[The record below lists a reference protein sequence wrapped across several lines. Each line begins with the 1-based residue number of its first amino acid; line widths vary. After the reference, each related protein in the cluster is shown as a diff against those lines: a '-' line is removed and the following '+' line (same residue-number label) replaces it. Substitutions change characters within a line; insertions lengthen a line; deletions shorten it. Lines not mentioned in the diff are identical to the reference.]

1 MIDYEKKYWSENE
14 FKLNGENYVGYVGIK
29 DRNAYVFDTAEPLTK
44 NSTFYTQFNCG
55 NYFFDRILD
64 ESLILP
70 FNKKEVQFY
79 PNDFLNKGTIKS
91 ILQKLQANN
100 DFIYKCSTISDTL
113 IPIVSDCLNFTS
125 SSKSPKTMEGYRPAP
140 EATDY
145 NINNIAYRTNPNW
158 DKKSQEKYI
167 IKKDE
172 QEDKY
177 EEPQSEYPATYKTVP
192 IVKNSN
198 FYVGGRLKCPKY
210 SDDYEHDLVW
220 KNNPQAQTKKFE
232 FKYEDD
238 KSPKESYSSD
248 YKLIPQVYYELSFVV
263 ENKPNII
270 IKKYEVDLKDKIV
283 YIDNPNA
290 SATANK
296 IYELKDGESP
306 KESYSSV
313 YNKIP
318 KVKKVFLSFV
328 LKDDSKIDKY
338 DESLHNGMVRYITN
352 PNYTITQETPNN
364 NSKPLYSNDG
374 YKIIYDKDG
383 NFEKE
388 DYETTSK
395 ADKIPELAF
404 FNGEYYF
411 IVSNRWAKAYTKNI
425 TGYINN
431 KIDYYTNPYWDKK
444 EDKTYYVTEGEW
456 VKEPYDYTYIHEI
469 KDKDGKTIG
478 TEERFYKHV
487 PKIYFQPAGVLKPK
501 KLSNSKNNTTSQ
513 DSMFYPQIKDGN
525 ATYNFDD
532 ITASDICVTDVII
545 DADGDKAVKLLIFL
559 AFKTKLVIIKYTYYP
574 ENFNKNLIRDEAI
587 NFNSNSTN
595 VLIIKESDP
604 NRINSIEFMG
614 LNDVRV
620 KGNYL
625 YLVDEKLH
633 MVLRYDI
640 EYLRKTDDG
649 THWNKQN
656 LRLLDILQ
664 GEGTIRDDVYFKNP
678 CAIDADDKYIYVAD
692 KGNGCIK
699 KYTESFDYVKT
710 IRNSNF
716 SGHDLQTISI
726 NPYSF
731 TLSDGTKLP
740 PNTLWVFTSTTNYFY
755 VHVLDDNRVVY
766 SHRIDRIEI
775 LDDKYMWD
783 EKFKSVK
790 FSFGDSNYYYLC
802 TTKRVY
808 KIHLSK
814 PTYPFASLS
823 YYKQRMALT
832 TMQWSLLPYP
842 WHTLPAGQ
850 SEYEGL
856 DVTWSFRPSA
866 SSAEILDNKSFCI
879 CGCDSYTEIR
889 NGIREQFNGDIIFH
903 IGNLINQSEVDTY
916 CKENQCEYY
925 DIPKWK
931 LAECINQTGVFLYT
945 EPTSFITTLT
955 NFDFPIYLIEE
966 LEDISS
972 SEYVNS
978 ETFNKIIYKIAYNLV
993 NLKNHLIGRF
1003 WGAYNIDGLMVY
1015 DQLEFDDFYQ
1025 QLRIENIDD
1034 LFVHDNEQISIMF
1047 NRIFE
1052 KIYDIQERLL
1062 EHMAAKYRAISSFT
1076 NNSFKII

>member
-55 NYFFDRILD
+55 DYFFDRILD

-79 PNDFLNKGTIKS
+79 PNDFLNRGTIKS

-113 IPIVSDCLNFTS
+113 IPIVDDCLNFTS
-125 SSKSPKTMEGYRPAP
+125 
-140 EATDY
+140 
-145 NINNIAYRTNPNW
+145 
-158 DKKSQEKYI
+158 DK
-167 IKKDE
+167 
-172 QEDKY
+172 
-177 EEPQSEYPATYKTVP
+177 
-192 IVKNSN
+192 N
-198 FYVGGRLKCPKY
+198 
-210 SDDYEHDLVW
+210 
-220 KNNPQAQTKKFE
+220 
-232 FKYEDD
+232 
-238 KSPKESYSSD
+238 
-248 YKLIPQVYYELSFVV
+248 
-263 ENKPNII
+263 
-270 IKKYEVDLKDKIV
+270 
-283 YIDNPNA
+283 
-290 SATANK
+290 
-296 IYELKDGESP
+296 
-306 KESYSSV
+306 
-313 YNKIP
+313 
-318 KVKKVFLSFV
+318 
-328 LKDDSKIDKY
+328 
-338 DESLHNGMVRYITN
+338 
-352 PNYTITQETPNN
+352 
-364 NSKPLYSNDG
+364 
-374 YKIIYDKDG
+374 
-383 NFEKE
+383 
-388 DYETTSK
+388 
-395 ADKIPELAF
+395 
-404 FNGEYYF
+404 
-411 IVSNRWAKAYTKNI
+411 
-425 TGYINN
+425 
-431 KIDYYTNPYWDKK
+431 
-444 EDKTYYVTEGEW
+444 
-456 VKEPYDYTYIHEI
+456 
-469 KDKDGKTIG
+469 
-478 TEERFYKHV
+478 
-487 PKIYFQPAGVLKPK
+487 GVLYPK
-501 KLSNSKNNTTSQ
+501 KLSNAKNNTTSK
-513 DSMFYPQIKDGN
+513 DEYFYPQKENQTPDFNFDELMASDMCITNVDMDGN
-525 ATYNFDD
+525 
-532 ITASDICVTDVII
+532 
-545 DADGDKAVKLLIFL
+545 DKRVKLLIFL
-559 AFKTKLVIIKYTYYP
+559 AFKTKLVIIRYNYYP
-574 ENFNKNLIRDEAI
+574 ENFQKNIDKNVGIDFKLVDDQSENVMSI
-587 NFNSNSTN
+587 SN
-595 VLIIKESDP
+595 SDP
-604 NRINSIEFMG
+604 NRVNSIEFMG

-640 EYLRKTDDG
+640 EYLRKTDDE

-766 SHRIDRIEI
+766 SHIIDRIEI

-842 WHTLPAGQ
+842 WHTLPSGQ
-850 SEYEGL
+850 SEYGGL

-879 CGCDSYTEIR
+879 CGCDSYTEIT

-903 IGNLINQSEVDTY
+903 IGNLVNQSEVDTY

-925 DIPKWK
+925 DIPKWE